1 MVLISGVGNQRR
13 IGWNGCNKGRE
24 LVSIYQ
30 QIQNLTTGQGGEEGE
45 RKGFGGDGIIGWE
58 SANTKTKRYS

>member
-45 RKGFGGDGIIGWE
+45 RKEFGGDGIIG
-58 SANTKTKRYS
+58 